1 MNVAAIQPA
10 ETRKNQLLAALP
22 DAEWRRWQAHLE
34 LVDMRAGQ
42 VLCEAGDTPRHAW
55 FPTTAAVSLMNL
67 TQEGECAEIA
77 LVGSEG
83 VVGISL
89 FMHCKAVAGRAVVQ
103 SAGKG
108 YRLCARS
115 VIEGCEQQGRMQG
128 LVLAYAHGLI
138 MQVAQIAVCNRYH
151 SLEKQFCRRLLAG
164 LDHLPT
170 NQLAMTHQSVASLL
184 GVRREGVTAAALKLQ
199 RDGLIR
205 YTRGHITVL
214 DRHRLEK
221 RTCECYA
228 AAKNLLDRSQ
238 PMSLAA

>member
-1 MNVAAIQPA
+1 MNVAAIHSA

-22 DAEWRRWQAHLE
+22 DADWRRWQAHLD
-34 LVDMRAGQ
+34 LVDMPAGQ
-42 VLCEAGDTPRHAW
+42 VLCEAGDMPRHAW

-67 TQEGECAEIA
+67 TQEGESAEIA
-77 LVGSEG
+77 LVGNEG

-89 FMHCKAVAGRAVVQ
+89 FMNCKAVTGRAVVQ

-108 YRLCARS
+108 YRLRARS
-115 VIEGCEQQGRMQG
+115 VIEECDPQGRMQG
-128 LVLAYAHGLI
+128 LVLGYAHDLI
-138 MQVAQIAVCNRYH
+138 MLVAQMAVCNRYH
-151 SLEKQFCRRLLAG
+151 SLEQQFCRRLLAG
-164 LDHLPT
+164 LDHLPS
-170 NQLAMTHQSVASLL
+170 NHLEMTHQLVASLL

-214 DRHRLEK
+214 DRHRLEE

-228 AAKNLLDRSQ
+228 AARNMLDRSQ
-238 PMSLAA
+238 PISLAA